1 MRHIERQPQKQIKLC
16 VCVCVRA
23 IGMRSV
29 AGRRSARNADP
40 NNQKSRSRLITH
52 THTTPITRFYILLLY
67 TRIYTVIVC
76 VNQQQQKEIVKINH
90 RNQPNTKRICVNS
103 MRLSP
108 PKHFPIA
115 LHGDQTIDWVLSR
128 QSVCCSARISNHTH
142 THTLRDALATR
153 NRSATLGHQLPVGG
167 AAGGGGRV
175 GDATARRGAAT
186 TARGTG
192 AEQVLRGGRAGRRLR
207 GLWGADRAE
216 GRLLVACHVSTGA
229 GVMKTTWCLNVFDY
243 II

>member
-1 MRHIERQPQKQIKLC
+1 MRHIERQPQKQIKLG
-16 VCVCVRA
+16 VCACVRA

-142 THTLRDALATR
+142 TPTQRCPRHSESQRDAWPSAACWWCCWRRWPRWRCHGAPRSSNHSKR
-153 NRSATLGHQLPVGG
+153 NRSRTSSTRWTRWATTTWTLG
-167 AAGGGGRV
+167 R
-175 GDATARRGAAT
+175 
-186 TARGTG
+186 
-192 AEQVLRGGRAGRRLR
+192 
-207 GLWGADRAE
+207 
-216 GRLLVACHVSTGA
+216 
-229 GVMKTTWCLNVFDY
+229 
-243 II
+243 